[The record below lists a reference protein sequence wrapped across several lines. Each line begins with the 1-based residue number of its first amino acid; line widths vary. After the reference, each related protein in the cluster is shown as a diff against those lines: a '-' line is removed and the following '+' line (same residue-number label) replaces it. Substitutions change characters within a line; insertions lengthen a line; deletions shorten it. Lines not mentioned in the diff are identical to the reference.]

1 MMTEAEVRAELP
13 LRGWI
18 DSSFLGRR
26 LAVLAFAR
34 RDVEL
39 YALPIGSGARAL
51 GRFFICE
58 IARA

>member
-1 MMTEAEVRAELP
+1 MMTEAEVRAQLP

-39 YALPIGSGARAL
+39 YGLPIGSGARAL
-51 GRFFICE
+51 GQFGHL
-58 IARA
+58 